1 VDRRIKSLFGHVGC
15 NLWLDSE
22 HGYVEIQSWLL
33 SQQPALLL
41 TANHVKEQKF
51 YLGTNLHVLCIPIQN
66 QESTQSNMIYSS
78 GLRSIIDLKEGRKT
92 TWCTISFSSNLHDLS
107 NLRSIDNSHMS
118 IPQSSPYSVLVV
130 VLLIFLRVHCNWLGQ
145 FSWWRLTRTVHLP
158 TDGSVECGSIVLI
171 ARAKQ
176 DDSEIEELKHKIL
189 NLWCVHCTGSSGSMC
204 AGWPAPLTGRVQD
217 RSAPWPAG
225 CKIAVRRDY
234 AVIQSCWLW
243 HSRTVQSFSD
253 MCR

>member
-51 YLGTNLHVLCIPIQN
+51 YLGKNLHVLCIPIQN

-130 VLLIFLRVHCNWLGQ
+130 VLVILLRVSIVIDSDSSVDGVWLGRCICQ
-145 FSWWRLTRTVHLP
+145 RTVQLNADRSYSLHEQNR
-158 TDGSVECGSIVLI
+158 TIQRSRNWNTKFYNYVLYTVQ
-171 ARAKQ
+171 AA
-176 DDSEIEELKHKIL
+176 
-189 NLWCVHCTGSSGSMC
+189 
-204 AGWPAPLTGRVQD
+204 PAPC
-217 RSAPWPAG
+217 APAG
-225 CKIAVRRDY
+225 PHRRLDRCKIAVRRDRPV
-234 AVIQSCWLW
+234 ARLQRPVIMPCF
-243 HSRTVQSFSD
+243 SRADCDTPE
-253 MCR
+253 